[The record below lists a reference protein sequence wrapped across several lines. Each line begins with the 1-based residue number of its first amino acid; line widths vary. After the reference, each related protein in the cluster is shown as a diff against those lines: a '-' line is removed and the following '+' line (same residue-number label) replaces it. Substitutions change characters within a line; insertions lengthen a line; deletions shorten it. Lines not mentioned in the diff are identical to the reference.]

1 MRPLNGSNG
10 KSHARAAVLERR
22 NGAALDAPRRKS
34 KLAAPPLAPFAS
46 VESSVADE
54 PMWPLNPVAWFHPE
68 LTPRS
73 LQSSG
78 LLIERQHWIPAPD
91 FIPLEIT
98 PAAPLH
104 AAGEGYEP
112 LEAQMMPAGVKQQLP
127 ASDLA
132 PLGWDPRAHAQ
143 ERKP

>member
-1 MRPLNGSNG
+1 MKPLNGSNG
-10 KSHARAAVLERR
+10 KSHTPAAVLERR
-22 NGAALDAPRRKS
+22 NGHGVEAPRRKP
-34 KLAAPPLAPFAS
+34 KLAAPSLAPFAS
-46 VESSVADE
+46 VKPPVADE

-78 LLIERQHWIPAPD
+78 LLIERQRQIPVPD
-91 FIPLEIT
+91 FVPLEIT
-98 PAAPLH
+98 PVASLH
-104 AAGEGYEP
+104 SAGEGYEP
-112 LEAQMMPAGVKQQLP
+112 LLVQVKPQLP
-127 ASDLA
+127 HSDLE